1 MNVQMVR
8 ARSGW
13 CPISSPGADLILLSR
28 GMIQY
33 HALHSLPRPNI
44 QGAEDGAEGARG
56 RGRKCKSR
64 KRVGGGGAITDPLRP
79 AAGQSRAALGPR
91 PGPAPPARADRVFA
105 MKLGRTKG
113 RKGA

>member
-44 QGAEDGAEGARG
+44 QGAEDGG
-56 RGRKCKSR
+56 RGRVDGEESAKVERES
-64 KRVGGGGAITDPLRP
+64 AAAAQLRTPSGLPP
-79 AAGQSRAALGPR
+79 AKAAPTSAR
-91 PGPAPPARADRVFA
+91 GPALPLPLVRIVF
-105 MKLGRTKG
+105 LR
-113 RKGA
+113 